1 MGVGLLCGSTLFGL
15 GPVVARCQQRKSVFF
30 FPLDKEVSLAGCDA
44 LVEKNNGKNLYN
56 RNVSPKKFSE

>member
-1 MGVGLLCGSTLFGL
+1 MDRRCLVLGLWLPAVNNVRVF
-15 GPVVARCQQRKSVFF
+15 FF

-56 RNVSPKKFSE
+56 RNVSPKKFSA

>member
-1 MGVGLLCGSTLFGL
+1 MGVGLFCGSTLFGL
-15 GPVVARCQQRKSVFF
+15 GPVVARCQQRKCFF